1 MGPGVCLGMADDADR
16 RAEGRNHRE
25 RVGPPGYCGLGLRLL
40 EHLRGCPC
48 VPARLQDGAGGDCLE
63 ATWTRRWS
71 GRSPDW
77 LKFKNPE
84 APAVK
89 REAEEGLGQ
98 VTRA

>member
-1 MGPGVCLGMADDADR
+1 MGRGVCLGMADDADR

-63 ATWTRRWS
+63 APRITLPVGPLAGLAEVQES
-71 GRSPDW
+71 GGSCG
-77 LKFKNPE
+77 E
-84 APAVK
+84 A
-89 REAEEGLGQ
+89 
-98 VTRA
+98 